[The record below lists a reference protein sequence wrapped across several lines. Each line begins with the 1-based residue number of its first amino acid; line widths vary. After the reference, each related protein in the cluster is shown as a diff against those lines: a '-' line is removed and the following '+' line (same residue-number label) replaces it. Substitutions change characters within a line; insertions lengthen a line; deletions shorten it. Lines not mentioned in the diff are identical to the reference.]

1 MWKVCHCFHLAS
13 VSFIRS
19 QVEGIPLLSVSNSR
33 RDKHATLADVSGVLR
48 RERRSFCLR
57 SFGRF
62 PSPQRDFP
70 PNLPPRAFSSG
81 IKIAPPSCAYSVVL
95 RCAPLPRG
103 RDFHPSVVRDVC
115 QFRSGPSQKAKE
127 KEGVPAQSESCTF
140 LHSAKNYTSYPN
152 PLHTNAF
159 GNDEG
164 KVGKLP
170 QNVVSKRP
178 QRQVHIIIHNKRALI
193 KNLLPFNQSPR

>member
-1 MWKVCHCFHLAS
+1 MSQLPSCAVPKLRESRFLAS
-13 VSFIRS
+13 
-19 QVEGIPLLSVSNSR
+19 LTSVVINTQPWPMSAESS
-33 RDKHATLADVSGVLR
+33 DVSVVL
-48 RERRSFCLR
+48 FA
-57 SFGRF
+57 
-62 PSPQRDFP
+62 PSPSFVFLRLKRDFP

-127 KEGVPAQSESCTF
+127 KEGVPAQPESCTF

-152 PLHTNAF
+152 PLAF
-159 GNDEG
+159 
-164 KVGKLP
+164 KCLWK
-170 QNVVSKRP
+170 
-178 QRQVHIIIHNKRALI
+178 
-193 KNLLPFNQSPR
+193 